1 MCNEVSNSIRKTL
14 GDTVPLSLF
23 RALRMGAYE
32 GMKEVTGRGASAII
46 TRGGLLVGRNLGAQL
61 LKDNMS
67 LQDYLAGVVLT
78 CKELSIGY
86 VSVIDGDLNSFVIV
100 KVDECVT
107 CSNIADIGETI
118 CHFEGGVISGIFEMY
133 TKKMVRSTEIECCAK
148 GNSACVFDVRIGQSP
163 VGR

>member
-1 MCNEVSNSIRKTL
+1 MSAEVINPVRKTL

-46 TRGGLLVGRNLGAQL
+46 TRGGLLVGRNLGIQI
-61 LKDNMS
+61 LKNNMS
-67 LQDYLAGVVLT
+67 VQDYLAGVVAT

-86 VSVIDGDLNSFVIV
+86 VSVIDGDLKSFVVV
-100 KVDECVT
+100 KVEECVT
-107 CSNIADIGETI
+107 CSNVPDIGETI
-118 CHFEGGVISGIFEMY
+118 CHFEGGVISGIFEMF

-148 GNSACVFDVRIGQSP
+148 GNSACVFDVRLGQSP
-163 VGR
+163 VGC